1 MTGTWL
7 LAALAAALLRP
18 SDLRVEYMTEPV
30 TDEAQPRLSWV
41 NEVRR
46 GSGVS
51 QSAYQIQVATDRRFR
66 HKVWDSGKVCS
77 EASHLIE
84 YQGQPLQPGNTYFW
98 RVRVWDQRG
107 KASRRIRGRWFSGL
121 MEPARWGEARW
132 IGAPWQGDTVTAGHF
147 PAPEFQRT
155 LSVRRGLKSATAWV
169 SGLGWC
175 EFAVNGRVVSAPLA
189 PAFTDYTAREGL
201 DKRYIGLEPHFA
213 GYRVL
218 YNRYDIAP
226 FLHRGENAIT
236 AVLGGGFFDV
246 DHGLKKMHPYGTP
259 RLLCRIELTYRDGST
274 EVCYTDGNWQVR
286 PSATTFNELYL
297 GETFDARRTAEPWQQ
312 VTLRKAPD
320 GVLRAMD
327 CPSEAIY
334 GPHPAI
340 SVEPLEDGRWRVDF
354 GSMHA
359 GWPVF
364 KGIRGRAGDTLRVD
378 FPAEEKNGILRYVFA
393 SDEPVSW
400 QPRFVWYAAREAIVQ
415 GVDRLTPDMISFAE
429 VRTAVEENASFSC
442 SEELLNRID
451 AIWLRSQKDNLRG
464 CTASDCPHR
473 EKLPY
478 TGDGQI
484 AMNMVMARFDAAA
497 FYQKWI
503 EDIRLAQDTLSGYVP
518 NGAPW
523 EPYCGG
529 GVAWGAAICV
539 MPWEFYLQYGDTRML
554 RRNLPAMAA
563 YTRYLQ
569 TWDRGDGT
577 ILAERRSARDG
588 QVLRWLN
595 LGEWAPSFDLPDDAL
610 VHTFYCWLCADR
622 TARSARILNE
632 PETERVFQALADSTA
647 AAFHRRFYDPATAT
661 YGDFGS
667 NVFALEMG
675 VPEERRA
682 AVVEALRAE
691 LQETYRNHLNTGM
704 LATRYLFEVLAR
716 NGLNDLAC
724 DLLLQRDFPS
734 FGWWLEQGATTTWE
748 QWDGRDSHDHPMFGG
763 GLTWLHKC
771 LAGVDTDPEEPG
783 FRHILV
789 RPYLAAK
796 VGDVRYQTESPYG
809 KVGAEVHHD
818 STSVRVKVTVPA
830 GCHATVFVP
839 GETAPHEVAQGTW
852 TFTADKVAE

>member
-132 IGAPWQGDTVTAGHF
+132 IGAPWQGDTVTTGHF

-169 SGLGWC
+169 CGLGWC

-226 FLHRGENAIT
+226 LLHRGENAIT

-320 GVLRAMD
+320 GILRAMD

-354 GSMHA
+354 GSMH
-359 GWPVF
+359 
-364 KGIRGRAGDTLRVD
+364 
-378 FPAEEKNGILRYVFA
+378 
-393 SDEPVSW
+393 VS
-400 QPRFVWYAAREAIVQ
+400 
-415 GVDRLTPDMISFAE
+415 SF
-429 VRTAVEENASFSC
+429 
-442 SEELLNRID
+442 
-451 AIWLRSQKDNLRG
+451 
-464 CTASDCPHR
+464 
-473 EKLPY
+473 
-478 TGDGQI
+478 
-484 AMNMVMARFDAAA
+484 
-497 FYQKWI
+497 
-503 EDIRLAQDTLSGYVP
+503 
-518 NGAPW
+518 
-523 EPYCGG
+523 
-529 GVAWGAAICV
+529 
-539 MPWEFYLQYGDTRML
+539 
-554 RRNLPAMAA
+554 
-563 YTRYLQ
+563 
-569 TWDRGDGT
+569 
-577 ILAERRSARDG
+577 
-588 QVLRWLN
+588 
-595 LGEWAPSFDLPDDAL
+595 
-610 VHTFYCWLCADR
+610 
-622 TARSARILNE
+622 
-632 PETERVFQALADSTA
+632 
-647 AAFHRRFYDPATAT
+647 
-661 YGDFGS
+661 
-667 NVFALEMG
+667 
-675 VPEERRA
+675 
-682 AVVEALRAE
+682 
-691 LQETYRNHLNTGM
+691 
-704 LATRYLFEVLAR
+704 
-716 NGLNDLAC
+716 
-724 DLLLQRDFPS
+724 QR
-734 FGWWLEQGATTTWE
+734 
-748 QWDGRDSHDHPMFGG
+748 
-763 GLTWLHKC
+763 
-771 LAGVDTDPEEPG
+771 
-783 FRHILV
+783 
-789 RPYLAAK
+789 
-796 VGDVRYQTESPYG
+796 
-809 KVGAEVHHD
+809 
-818 STSVRVKVTVPA
+818 
-830 GCHATVFVP
+830 
-839 GETAPHEVAQGTW
+839 
-852 TFTADKVAE
+852 